1 MVVLEK
7 SYHPTMMNSLKLR
20 KDYLP
25 DGSEPGI
32 DAFVEYYNGQ
42 GAVTHRQFDSGGWV
56 LQMLKEALT
65 RLERQIQ

>member
-42 GAVTHRQFDSGGWV
+42 DYRDTPA
-56 LQMLKEALT
+56 
-65 RLERQIQ
+65 I